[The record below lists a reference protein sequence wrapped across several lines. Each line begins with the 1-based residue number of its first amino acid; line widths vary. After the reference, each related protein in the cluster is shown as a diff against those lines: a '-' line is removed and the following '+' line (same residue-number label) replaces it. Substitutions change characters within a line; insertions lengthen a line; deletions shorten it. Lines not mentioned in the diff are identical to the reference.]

1 VGKDRLITSLFIVL
15 SLVLHA
21 GLLYLIFARAPLQ
34 LGQSYSTRL
43 VLNLQSD
50 LISSS
55 AASTESDDTKI
66 EKVQTAAA
74 PEKKEVQP
82 TPVTELPSAAPSSNQ
97 SSVWNANRGQRE
109 RTETRVTEQ
118 QSLQLRLDQERMQQQ
133 NSVNSNIAQL
143 FGRLQ
148 MMQISV
154 SCALR
159 LSNDFKQGS
168 LTCTPSQ
175 YEGLIKQGLASS
187 YIRWSEASDFK
198 AVSCVPIT
206 SLNSNQACD

>member
-1 VGKDRLITSLFIVL
+1 VDKNRHSTSLFIAL
-15 SLVLHA
+15 SLALHA
-21 GLLYLIFARAPLQ
+21 GLIYLIFARAPLQ
-34 LGQSYSTRL
+34 LGQTFSTRL

-50 LISSS
+50 LVSSNT
-55 AASTESDDTKI
+55 ASTESGDAKI
-66 EKVQTAAA
+66 EKVRIETVS
-74 PEKKEVQP
+74 EKKEVQP
-82 TPVTELPSAAPSSNQ
+82 NPVAELPSAAPSSNQ
-97 SSVWNANRGQRE
+97 SSVWNLNRVQRE
-109 RTETRVTEQ
+109 SSETRITEQ

-133 NSVNSNIAQL
+133 DSVNSNIAQL

-159 LSNDFKQGS
+159 LSNDFRQGS
-168 LTCTPSQ
+168 LTCTPAQ

-187 YIRWSEASDFK
+187 YIRWGEASDIK
-198 AVSCVPIT
+198 AVSCVSIT